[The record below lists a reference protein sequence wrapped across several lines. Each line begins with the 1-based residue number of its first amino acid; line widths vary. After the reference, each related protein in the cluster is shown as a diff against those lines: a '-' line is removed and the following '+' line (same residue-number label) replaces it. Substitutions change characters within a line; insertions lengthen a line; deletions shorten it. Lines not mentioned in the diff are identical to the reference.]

1 MLLINILLQHVNS
14 LPYGVTPIQKLE
26 LKSED
31 YMEQGVEE
39 KTLFDLK
46 EVDPYTEKVQTKHI
60 SCYYI
65 SSYT

>member
-1 MLLINILLQHVNS
+1 MLHYANS

-26 LKSED
+26 LQSED

-46 EVDPYTEKVQTKHI
+46 EVDPYTEKVQKDILTSI
-60 SCYYI
+60 TNTYMS
-65 SSYT
+65 T

>member
-1 MLLINILLQHVNS
+1 MLQHRNS
-14 LPYGVTPIQKLE
+14 LPYGVTPIKKLE

-46 EVDPYTEKVQTKHI
+46 EVDPYTEKVRTKHI
-60 SCYYI
+60 SCNYI
-65 SSYT
+65 LIWT

>member
-1 MLLINILLQHVNS
+1 